1 VEALR
6 ERFCKYYVLEKIAQG
21 GMAEVYKVKT
31 IGIAGFEKIQALK
44 RILPHQAREDRF
56 IRSFIDEA
64 RIAVELTHRNI
75 VQVFDFGKADGE
87 LFLAMELIEGQD
99 LRTTVAQAVA
109 RDALPSV
116 PIAAYII
123 SDVASGLDYAH
134 RKADGY
140 GGSLGIVHCDVSPS
154 NVMLSTEG
162 DIKILDFGI
171 ARATFASALERRRLR
186 GKPRYMSPEQ
196 TIGETPSAASDVFAL
211 GIIAWE
217 LLTGLPLYRGP
228 DLKAILEAVRRTEPP
243 RIDRLNLNVPKEI
256 ADAVATAL
264 AREPGQRGTAAD
276 LAGACARTAMLA
288 GSRVLARWLANLASR
303 PSRTAIAWQSED
315 SSISVP
321 PPPADEHEAPTVR
334 PSPARSSL
342 PPARPSETISLRD
355 LPSPLLAP
363 TPRAPRDEA
372 SVARARP
379 KLPDRSDRSD
389 RLPRPPRPD
398 PVEITATAATPPA
411 PPTPPANPRFEPEA
425 STTHH
430 ERFAPTMPP
439 ANPRFEPEASTTHRE
454 PFAPPMPPANP
465 RFEPEASTTHLG
477 GFRPATPPANPRLEP
492 EASATHLGGFRPA
505 TPPANPR
512 FEPEASATHL
522 GGFRPATPPANP
534 RFGPEASTTQLSREG
549 PTIST
554 AASRFDPTVTSQQPF
569 DPARWQHEHT
579 VTGHAKLG
587 DALPAEAFPEVNT
600 EVAPAALETVPF
612 TRRSYE
618 RLELAAGLAP
628 SALRFDDDAT
638 QAGVALPAIAPDDTS
653 YDELDVEADA
663 PAAGDPSAA
672 AIGEA
677 PIDDDLGVAA
687 AGVLAER
694 RRIVIVAGL
703 LSGAV
708 PEALRPVTKS
718 LGELAYRRGGVV
730 LEIQPDALIVAFGLE
745 IAGEDDVAI
754 AMGWALDAAAM
765 ARDIAADGE
774 AVEVLIGA
782 RAGVTTASSPASAAT
797 PASETTP
804 AAVPLVTMARA
815 PEGGPRIPPDAI
827 DEARALAREAAPNRP
842 LFVGGAGRITSSL
855 YALRELAAGRRIGRR
870 SRVIEVV
877 GPRGFDERDRARLE
891 RRGKFIG
898 RTAQLA
904 ELETWY
910 QRAIAA
916 DRRLCV
922 LITGVAGTGKSRLV
936 AEFIARR
943 VATGAAMRVTT
954 TAASPASRLA
964 PFATVID
971 LYQAALGLPPARGRS
986 ARAEVVHRLYHLLT
1000 KIGTPADRA
1009 RAITTDL
1016 DRAMELRDGLVAF
1029 AREVADL
1036 RPRISAGLAVFRT
1049 VMTSRER
1056 PALTVVEDIHLADS
1070 ASVEALR
1077 HTLGVPAPGPELLVL
1092 TARPEGPPPPTVDVV
1107 LTLGDLVGNEL
1118 RALISDRLGD
1128 AATPMTIAAVLGRG
1142 GGNPLFIEE
1151 LAQAVRDAGAGGE
1164 EVPASARDVVSART
1178 DRLSPKAKT
1187 ALRFAS
1193 VLGGSVR
1200 VRLLE
1205 ELLEEHSLDGELD
1218 EVVAAG
1224 FLVRPDSAAGATEGE
1239 LQFARGLVR
1248 EVVYESLSARTQRET
1263 HARVGRLLAS
1273 RFFAGREEPPG
1284 AIAEH
1289 LERGGETAGAA
1300 AFWLRAGRLALSASD
1315 AEAAIAY
1322 FTRTLGLERELGT
1335 TPPTPTSKARRRE
1348 ALAGREE
1355 ARRLLGDLASDPG
1368 DLDELERMCDG
1379 EPARLADVAIRRA
1392 QRLLRLGDY
1401 AQASDATAVAE
1412 AHATAAKDD
1421 RLRGEALRVRGEIL
1435 ERVGR
1440 FDEALEVVGDARE
1453 LFHRQRAV
1461 TGEMA
1466 AMVGRGRIH
1475 LLRAHY
1481 EAARDAYRPVL
1492 ALIDKTGDP
1501 WLERIVKNH
1510 VAVIE
1515 MCLGNF
1521 AAAMRCAQR
1530 SLELCRRYGDRG
1542 REGDALSVAGIV
1554 LLEVG
1559 RYEQAAVMFTD
1570 ALDLLARTNS
1580 RWSRADCLIYAGI
1593 CEQRRRRT
1601 GGLPMLDEALLEARR
1616 LGARYLEAN
1625 ALVARAGAHLR
1636 AGALSAAIADASSGA
1651 AVARQ
1656 ATLVGYEI
1664 QGLARHALALTRLGN
1679 HTAEAGALVHRAIA
1693 LLDAQKYLEGSVEE
1707 VLVACATVLRA
1718 AGGGDRADALR
1729 KQGRA
1734 SAHRKLAA
1742 LPDPE
1747 WRAAYAAIPEIA
1759 DLLA

>member
-1 VEALR
+1 MEALR
-6 ERFCKYYVLEKIAQG
+6 ERFGKYHVLEKIAQG

-87 LFLAMELIEGQD
+87 LFLAMELIEGKD

-123 SDVASGLDYAH
+123 SEVASGLDYAH

-196 TIGETPSAASDVFAL
+196 TVGETPSAASDVFAL

-243 RIDRLNLNVPKEI
+243 RIDRLNTNVPKEI
-256 ADAVATAL
+256 ADAVAVAL

-276 LAGACARTAMLA
+276 LANACARTAMLA
-288 GSRVLARWLANLASR
+288 GSRALARWLANLASR
-303 PSRTAIAWQSED
+303 PSRAVTPRQSEV

-321 PPPADEHEAPTVR
+321 PPSPDEHEAPTAR
-334 PSPARSSL
+334 PTPARSSL

-355 LPSPLLAP
+355 IPSPLLV
-363 TPRAPRDEA
+363 PRTPRDED
-372 SVARARP
+372 SVARTRP
-379 KLPDRSDRSD
+379 KPPDRIDRPKPPDRIDRID
-389 RLPRPPRPD
+389 RLSRPD
-398 PVEITATAATPPA
+398 PAEVTATAATPPPPA
-411 PPTPPANPRFEPEA
+411 PIPPANLRFEPEA
-425 STTHH
+425 STTQLGHY
-430 ERFAPTMPP
+430 EPMTPP
-439 ANPRFEPEASTTHRE
+439 ANSRFEPEASTTQLGHYE
-454 PFAPPMPPANP
+454 PTTPPANS
-465 RFEPEASTTHLG
+465 RFEPEASTTQLG
-477 GFRPATPPANPRLEP
+477 
-492 EASATHLGGFRPA
+492 
-505 TPPANPR
+505 R
-512 FEPEASATHL
+512 FEPTL
-522 GGFRPATPPANP
+522 
-534 RFGPEASTTQLSREG
+534 STL
-549 PTIST
+549 
-554 AASRFDPTVTSQQPF
+554 AARFDPTVTTQQPF
-569 DPARWQHEHT
+569 DPARWQPERT

-587 DALPAEAFPEVNT
+587 DALPAEAFPEAVT
-600 EVAPAALETVPF
+600 DVAPTAIETVPF

-638 QAGVALPAIAPDDTS
+638 QAGVALPPSVPDDTS
-653 YDELDVEADA
+653 YDELDVEPDA

-708 PEALRPVTKS
+708 PDALRPVTKS

-774 AVEVLIGA
+774 AVEVRIGA
-782 RAGVTTASSPASAAT
+782 RAGVTTAASSPSAVPDA
-797 PASETTP
+797 TP
-804 AAVPLVTMARA
+804 AAVPLVTIARA

-855 YALRELAAGRRIGRR
+855 YALRELPAGRRISRR
-870 SRVIEVV
+870 GRVIEVV

-904 ELETWY
+904 ELEAWY

-922 LITGVAGTGKSRLV
+922 LISGVAGTGKSRLV
-936 AEFIARR
+936 AELVARR

-971 LYQAALGLPPARGRS
+971 LYQAALGLPPARGRG
-986 ARAEVVHRLYHLLT
+986 ARAEVVHRLHHLLT
-1000 KIGTPADRA
+1000 KIGIPADRA

-1016 DRAMELRDGLVAF
+1016 DRAMELRDGLGAF

-1036 RPRISAGLAVFRT
+1036 RPRLSAGLAVFRT

-1070 ASVEALR
+1070 ASVEVLR
-1077 HTLGVPAPGPELLVL
+1077 HTLTMPAPGPELLVL
-1092 TARPEGPPPPTVDVV
+1092 TARPEGLPPPAVDVV

-1118 RALISDRLGD
+1118 RALITDRLGD
-1128 AATPMTIAAVLGRG
+1128 AATPMAIAAVLGRG

-1151 LAQAVRDAGAGGE
+1151 LAQAVRDADAGGE

-1187 ALRFAS
+1187 ALRLAA

-1248 EVVYESLSARTQRET
+1248 EVVYESLSARAQRET

-1315 AEAAIAY
+1315 AEAAIAC
-1322 FTRTLGLERELGT
+1322 FTRTLGLERELGLA
-1335 TPPTPTSKARRRE
+1335 PPTPTSKARRRE

-1368 DLDELERMCDG
+1368 DLDELERLCDG

-1392 QRLLRLGDY
+1392 QRLLRLGNY
-1401 AQASDATAVAE
+1401 APASEATIAAE
-1412 AHATAAKDD
+1412 AHAAAAKDD

-1440 FDEALEVVGDARE
+1440 FDEALEVVGAARE
-1453 LFHRQRAV
+1453 LFHAQRAV
-1461 TGEMA
+1461 AGEMA

-1530 SLELCRRYGDRG
+1530 SLDLCRRYGDRG

-1559 RYEQAAVMFTD
+1559 LYEQAAVMFTD
-1570 ALDLLARTNS
+1570 ALDLLSRTNS

-1651 AVARQ
+1651 AVARE

-1664 QGLARHALALTRLGN
+1664 QGLARHALALSRLGN
-1679 HTAEAGALVHRAIA
+1679 HTAEAGALVHRALA

-1729 KQGRA
+1729 KRGRA

-1747 WRAAYAAIPEIA
+1747 WRAAYSAIPEIA
-1759 DLLA
+1759 ELLA